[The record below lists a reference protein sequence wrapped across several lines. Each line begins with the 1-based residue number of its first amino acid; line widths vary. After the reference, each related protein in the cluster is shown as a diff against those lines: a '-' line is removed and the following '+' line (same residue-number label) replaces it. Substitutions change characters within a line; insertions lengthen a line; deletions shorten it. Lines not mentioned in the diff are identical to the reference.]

1 MQHTHDGALGLQAP
15 ARRISC
21 NGTSQAA
28 LVEGAECMTFA
39 VWEGKGDATGT
50 EVVAHHQERAMPKP
64 LSQQATWAPRVS
76 VPPLV
81 ALTQPR
87 MAQIGWLLDSYFY
100 RTREDPRGPE
110 RTREDRRTREDP
122 RGPERTREDPRGPER
137 IWGPVDL
144 RGQHMG
150 SQRVPLL
157 RLLFILLCDL
167 CRVPLPS
174 IIQSIGSLPNFLSL
188 VLASRSRRTLAM
200 CVADVRRWRR
210 TFFVASSEMSEGS
223 FTSQA
228 AHKSS
233 YACMHA
239 RKAARR

>member
-122 RGPERTREDPRGPER
+122 RGPERTREDPRGSGDLWTSGAN
-137 IWGPVDL
+137 IWVPRESRCSDYCSYYFVIYVGFHYHPLSKASDL
-144 RGQHMG
+144 FQT
-150 SQRVPLL
+150 S
-157 RLLFILLCDL
+157 F
-167 CRVPLPS
+167 
-174 IIQSIGSLPNFLSL
+174 
-188 VLASRSRRTLAM
+188 RS
-200 CVADVRRWRR
+200 C
-210 TFFVASSEMSEGS
+210 
-223 FTSQA
+223 
-228 AHKSS
+228 
-233 YACMHA
+233 
-239 RKAARR
+239 